1 MFDVNPFAELSAII
15 SPTILQ
21 GYVVLMFILVV
32 VGTILDM
39 AHKKS
44 AQYFFEN
51 AEKAKK
57 NAKRTLSG
65 GEKASLAIATAAN
78 EVLTSGEFACRP
90 SRRYSHLLTMYGF
103 IIFVATTA
111 WLIFGYTSQTA
122 TAAPTVLTAL
132 WHLGAL
138 MLCLGGYW
146 FWFFIRVDVSS
157 EGVKW
162 YNFNGRGDIFIVS
175 LITMG
180 TFALLWSATLT
191 GGGLLNMI
199 FLVLFIASATIL
211 FSTVF
216 WSKFA
221 HMFFKPAAA
230 YQKRCIKADGS
241 YENLPELGDLSDPA
255 LQARYPD
262 IPEYM
267 GTNPPD
273 MGLGIKREAPSHY

>member
-1 MFDVNPFAELSAII
+1 MFSINPFSELSALI
-15 SPTILQ
+15 SPSILQ
-21 GYVVLMFILVV
+21 GYIVLMFILVI

-57 NAKRTLSG
+57 NAKRTVSG
-65 GEKASLAIATAAN
+65 GEKVSLAVATVAN
-78 EVLTSGEFACRP
+78 EVLTSGEFANI
-90 SRRYSHLLTMYGF
+90 RRRLSHLLTMYGF

-111 WLIFGYTSQTA
+111 WLIFGYTSQA
-122 TAAPTVLTAL
+122 EPAPTALTAM
-132 WHLGAL
+132 WHIGAI

-162 YNFNGRGDIFIVS
+162 YNFNGRGDIFIVG
-175 LITMG
+175 LISMA
-180 TFALLWSATLT
+180 TFALLWSGTLAS
-191 GGGLLNMI
+191 GGILNMI
-199 FLVLFIASATIL
+199 FLVLFIASSTVL
-211 FSTVF
+211 FCTVF

-230 YQKRCIKADGS
+230 YQKRLIKADGS
-241 YENLPELGDLSDPA
+241 YENLPEIGDLSDPD

-267 GTNPPD
+267 GNNPTD
-273 MGLGIKREAPSHY
+273 MGLGIKSEAPRHF

>member
-1 MFDVNPFAELSAII
+1 MLTTNPFAELAATI
-15 SPTILQ
+15 SPEVMQ
-21 GYVVLMFILVV
+21 GYVVLMFIFVI
-32 VGTILDM
+32 VGTVLDM
-39 AHKKS
+39 MHKKS
-44 AQYFFEN
+44 AEYFFQN

-57 NAKRTLSG
+57 SAKRTLGG
-65 GEKASLAIATAAN
+65 GEKASLAVATVAN
-78 EVLTSGEFACRP
+78 EVLTSSEFA
-90 SRRYSHLLTMYGF
+90 SVRRRLSHLMTMYGF
-103 IIFVATTA
+103 VVFVVTTA
-111 WLIFGYTSQTA
+111 WLIFGYTSGA
-122 TAAPTVLTAL
+122 EAPTYLTAL

-138 MLCLGGYW
+138 SLCLGGYW
-146 FWFFIRVDVSS
+146 FWFFIRVDVAS

-175 LITMG
+175 LIT
-180 TFALLWSATLT
+180 TATLALLWSYTSNLILFA
-191 GGGLLNMI
+191 
-199 FLVLFIASATIL
+199 LFIISSTIL

-230 YQKRCIKADGS
+230 FQKRCIKADGS

-255 LQARYPD
+255 LQAKYPD

-273 MGLGIKREAPSHY
+273 MGLGIKREQPSHF

>member
-1 MFDVNPFAELSAII
+1 MFTTNPFAELSALI
-15 SPTILQ
+15 SPSALQ
-21 GYVVLMFILVV
+21 WYVVLMFILVII
-32 VGTILDM
+32 GTILDM

-65 GEKASLAIATAAN
+65 GEKASLAVATVAN
-78 EVLTSGEFACRP
+78 EVLTSAEFACRP
-90 SRRYSHLLTMYGF
+90 NRRLSHLLTMYGF
-103 IIFVATTA
+103 VIFVATTA
-111 WLIFGYTSQTA
+111 WLIFGYASQVD
-122 TAAPTVLTAL
+122 APTILTVL
-132 WHLGAL
+132 WHLGAI

-162 YNFNGRGDIFIVS
+162 YNFNGRGDIFIVG
-175 LITMG
+175 LISMG
-180 TFALLWSATLT
+180 TFALLWSATL
-191 GGGLLNMI
+191 GGGVLNMI
-199 FLVLFIASATIL
+199 FLVLFIASATVL

-230 YQKRCIKADGS
+230 YQKRCIEADGS
-241 YENLPELGDLSDPA
+241 YENLPEIGELSDPA
-255 LQARYPD
+255 LQERYPD

-267 GTNPPD
+267 GKNPSY
-273 MGLGIKREAPSHY
+273 MGLGIKSEAPRHY

>member
-1 MFDVNPFAELSAII
+1 MLDVNPFAELSALI
-15 SPTILQ
+15 SPSIIQ
-21 GYVVLMFILVV
+21 AYIVLMFLMVV
-32 VGTILDM
+32 GGTILDM
-39 AHKKS
+39 LHKKS

-57 NAKRTLSG
+57 NAKRTLGG
-65 GEKASLAIATAAN
+65 GEKASLAVATVAN
-78 EVLTSGEFACRP
+78 EVLTSGEFANT
-90 SRRYSHLLTMYGF
+90 RRRLSHLLTMYGF
-103 IIFVATTA
+103 VIFVVMTA
-111 WLIFGYTSQTA
+111 WLIFGYA
-122 TAAPTVLTAL
+122 TQANAPIALTAL
-132 WHLGAL
+132 WHIGAI

-162 YNFNGRGDIFIVS
+162 YNFNGRGDIFIVG
-175 LITMG
+175 LISMG
-180 TFALLWSATLT
+180 SFALLWSGTL
-191 GGGLLNMI
+191 GNGGLLNMI

-241 YENLPELGDLSDPA
+241 YENLPEVGDLSDPA
-255 LQARYPD
+255 LQAKYPD

-267 GTNPPD
+267 GENPPN
-273 MGLGIKREAPSHY
+273 MGLGIKSESPSHY

>member
-1 MFDVNPFAELSAII
+1 MLDVNPFADLSAMI

-21 GYVVLMFILVV
+21 GYIVLMFILVV

-65 GEKASLAIATAAN
+65 GEKASLAVATVAN
-78 EVLTSGEFACRP
+78 EVLTSGEFANT
-90 SRRYSHLLTMYGF
+90 RRRLSHLLTMYGF
-103 IIFVATTA
+103 MIFVVTTA
-111 WLIFGYTSQTA
+111 WLIFGYA
-122 TAAPTVLTAL
+122 TQANAPLVLTAL
-132 WHLGAL
+132 WHIGAI

-162 YNFNGRGDIFIVS
+162 YNFNGRGDIFIVG

-180 TFALLWSATLT
+180 TFALLWSGTIA
-191 GGGLLNMI
+191 GNVLLKMI
-199 FLVLFIASATIL
+199 FLVLFIASATVL

-255 LQARYPD
+255 LQERYPD

-267 GTNPPD
+267 GKNPTY
-273 MGLGIKREAPSHY
+273 MGLGIKSEAPRHY

>member
-1 MFDVNPFAELSAII
+1 MFNTNPFAELSAFI
-15 SPTILQ
+15 SPEVMQ
-21 GYVVLMFILVV
+21 YYVILMFILVV

-39 AHKKS
+39 MHKKS
-44 AQYFFEN
+44 AEYFFEN

-57 NAKRTLSG
+57 SAKRTLGG
-65 GEKASLAIATAAN
+65 GEKVSLAVATVAN
-78 EVLTSGEFACRP
+78 EVLTSAEFKVRP
-90 SRRYSHLLTMYGF
+90 ARRYSHLLTMYGF
-103 IIFVATTA
+103 IVFVVCTA
-111 WLIFGYTSQTA
+111 LLIFRHTGAEAS
-122 TAAPTVLTAL
+122 AAPAAVTTL
-132 WHLGAL
+132 WHVGAI

-180 TFALLWSATLT
+180 TFALLWSGTQ
-191 GGGLLNMI
+191 NMI
-199 FLVLFIASATIL
+199 LFGLFILSSTLL

-230 YQKRCIKADGS
+230 FQKRCIKADGS

-255 LQARYPD
+255 LQAKFPD

-267 GTNPPD
+267 GTNPPN
-273 MGLGIKREAPSHY
+273 MGQGIKREAPTHF